1 MNGKQDAKLKLMSGI
16 ETLQSAS
23 DLKVGVL
30 SRIHTFVLRS
40 SDRTSVGL

>member
-16 ETLQSAS
+16 ETLQGAS